1 MNNGARHHLGSPAVL
16 RANKEDLSSPRRHTC
31 GPPVGH
37 APNAN
42 SRSRA
47 VVCTHARGLPKQPL
61 TSGRLL
67 TRAWATQEL
76 LALRAVVCAGTRRPS
91 PTAAADRRRGR

>member
-47 VVCTHARGLPKQPL
+47 VVCTHARGLPK
-61 TSGRLL
+61 SGRLL
-67 TRAWATQEL
+67 TRAWATQKT
-76 LALRAVVCAGTRRPS
+76 ARPTSGRLRRHTPPVT
-91 PTAAADRRRGR
+91 DRRRGR